1 MDSYLCRHMFS
12 YVSYF
17 MLHVSYKK
25 EKSRTGIAKSYTKFV
40 CHTQIFNNKKLSN
53 CFPKWLYYFL
63 FSSAV
68 CERFRCFTSLL
79 SLGIF
84 SLFFFFGCT
93 GSSLLCTGF
102 LQLRCKGFSLPG
114 LLLLLLLE
122 HRLQG
127 TWASVVAAHR
137 LQSPGSL
144 VVACGISCP
153 ATCGI
158 FPDEGLNPCP
168 LHCKADS

>member
-84 SLFFFFGCT
+84 SLFFFFLVALG
-93 GSSLLCTGF
+93 
-102 LQLRCKGFSLPG
+102 LRCCVQAFSSCGAKASHCRGFSCCF
-114 LLLLLLLE
+114 
-122 HRLQG
+122 
-127 TWASVVAAHR
+127 S
-137 LQSPGSL
+137 
-144 VVACGISCP
+144 
-153 ATCGI
+153 
-158 FPDEGLNPCP
+158 
-168 LHCKADS
+168 